1 MYHTVVRKRNF
12 ICNSF
17 ESYFSKGVKMKNI
30 LFIISVL
37 GTIATLACS
46 NANALLLS
54 GLDIIAAPGSVEDKA
69 PNGATNGNMQA
80 FNEAQ
85 GVFLTTDLAVDGGF
99 VLAGTEVN
107 SHMIFLNRNEK
118 IHLENLK
125 IKWIFDGK
133 ILGVMSDTAG
143 VLESNSNELLG
154 AEFTYYPGGID
165 SRGLEGGDK
174 YNFVD
179 NTLTVSMKVNEP
191 GDWIRVVT
199 ASVAPVPEPSTILL
213 FATVL
218 VGLAGIT
225 KRKRKQT

>member
-1 MYHTVVRKRNF
+1 
-12 ICNSF
+12 
-17 ESYFSKGVKMKNI
+17 MKNI

-54 GLDIIAAPGSVEDKA
+54 GLDIIAAPGSVEDKT

-85 GVFLTTDLAVDGGF
+85 GVFLTTDLEVDDGF
-99 VLAGTEVN
+99 ILAGKEVN
-107 SHMIFLNRNEK
+107 SHMIFLNRNERK
-118 IHLENLK
+118 HLESLNT
-125 IKWIFDGK
+125 KWVFDGK

-143 VLESNSNELLG
+143 ELERNSNELLG
-154 AEFTYYPGGID
+154 AEFTYYPGSHN

-174 YNFVD
+174 YSFVD

-213 FATVL
+213 FTTGL
-218 VGLAGIT
+218 VGIAGIA
-225 KRKRKQT
+225 KRKRK